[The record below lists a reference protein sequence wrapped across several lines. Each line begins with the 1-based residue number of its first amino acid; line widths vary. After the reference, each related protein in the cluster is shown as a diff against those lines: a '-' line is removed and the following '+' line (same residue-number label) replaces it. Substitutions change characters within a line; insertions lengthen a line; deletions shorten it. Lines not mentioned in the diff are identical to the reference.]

1 MKIGVLAQ
9 SVDKE
14 CRELVSSIEKI
25 SGFSCPVFDISDSAG
40 TTVQLDQA
48 GVVWNGFR
56 LDEFDK
62 LVILG
67 FDYQDPLIPRAVV
80 SADWSIWQIDYV
92 VDQQYYSF
100 ISSVLRDLERRGV
113 CMVNT
118 WDSLK
123 YNFSKALLLS
133 RLQESGFLLPQ
144 WLCSNEMSVVEKFC
158 TDEKQVIWRPNNG
171 RAAWQLFLDKQR
183 LYCVDPSK
191 APVLVAS
198 HPGFQLQ
205 RAFVCGTEVLL
216 ALHCSAPYAAD
227 FEYMEQVWC
236 CDSTAVAGELVAAV
250 ASTGATWA
258 QVLYTEIDGRPYIY
272 DIDSDPKYG
281 WLPIEFRNYLN
292 HRLAE
297 QLLEIPVT
305 TAVPLGDMARA
316 ERDSLFVRRM
326 LVTLHELEA
335 NKYATS

>member
-9 SVDKE
+9 SASKE
-14 CRELVSSIEKI
+14 SAGLVLAIEKI
-25 SGFSCPVFDISDSAG
+25 SGCACPVFDISDSSG
-40 TTVQLDQA
+40 STVQLDQT
-48 GVVWNGFR
+48 GVVWNGSH
-56 LDEFDK
+56 LQEFDK

-67 FDYQDPLIPRAVV
+67 FEYQDPLIPRAVV

-113 CMVNT
+113 CMVNK

-158 TDEKQVIWRPNNG
+158 ADEKQVIWRPNNG

-191 APVLVAS
+191 APVLIAS

-205 RAFVCGTEVLL
+205 RAFVCGTEVLM
-216 ALHCSAPYAAD
+216 ALHCSSPYAAD

-236 CDSTAVAGELVAAV
+236 CDSTAVAAELAAAV
-250 ASTGATWA
+250 AATGATWA
-258 QVLYTEIDGRPYIY
+258 QVLYTEIDGRPCIY
-272 DIDSDPKYG
+272 DIDTDPKYG
-281 WLPIEFRNYLN
+281 WLPLEFRNYLN

-305 TAVPLGDMARA
+305 TIAPLGSTARV